1 MTCKNISEVCGMF
14 KTTRFNQLQNLIE
27 QLGSIVA
34 DEGTYLKSSYTRSA
48 GSYTRIKWRYKN
60 LLFSTEYPNAH
71 KNKRELHNAYFT
83 TRKSLNLIGLSVDD
97 MSSLSKDYM
106 GKNVDIAEKLYD
118 VWELLKKERMGIFWW
133 FK

>member
-1 MTCKNISEVCGMF
+1 MKNINVTEFYKMF
-14 KTTRFNQLQNLIE
+14 EITKFKQLQNLIE
-27 QLGSIVA
+27 QLGSIAA

-60 LLFSTEYPNAH
+60 LLFSTEYPNDY
-71 KNKRELHNAYFT
+71 KNKRDLQNAYFT

>member
-1 MTCKNISEVCGMF
+1 MKVHFQRVNIRDQQG
-14 KTTRFNQLQNLIE
+14 
-27 QLGSIVA
+27 
-34 DEGTYLKSSYTRSA
+34 
-48 GSYTRIKWRYKN
+48 RIQQYNGCIKN
-60 LLFSTEYPNAH
+60 LLFSTEYLNSD
-71 KNKRELHNAYFT
+71 KDKRGLHNAYLT